1 MMRFPAGMI
10 TVAALQALAIACGSA
25 PHQPGP
31 PATVPAPA
39 AVPPAS
45 PTLPPLPGPN
55 APSPD
60 SRSPARDSGGVN
72 YPWPSGTIAD
82 L

>member
-1 MMRFPAGMI
+1 MVRFAAKLA
-10 TVAALQALAIACGSA
+10 VVVALQATAIACGSA
-25 PHQPGP
+25 PEQPGP

-39 AVPPAS
+39 AVPPAQ

-55 APSPD
+55 APPPD
-60 SRSPARDSGGVN
+60 SKSPARDSGGVN